1 MNKICG
7 NCHYYANSPMHGP
20 WCTKNRKEVS
30 YLQSAFDCWTEP
42 GTAPAEEMQMKVCSR
57 CGRKLP
63 ITNFGRHS
71 RTKDGYQPCCRECQ
85 SEMNKGHKKRQ
96 PVEHNEPPKKA
107 PEYTPEQLGIGKGR
121 RADHPT
127 YIDKDT
133 GITMKW
139 CKGCK
144 QYKPIDEFH
153 HNKANKDGHE
163 FDCKVC
169 HNARVSAQHARR
181 RAEKKALLE
190 EAQKEA
196 MMKKVLAEMPAAS
209 SEPEVLLPSDEP
221 QTLGIQLKVDTPI
234 VNNLMS
240 LQKTRKTIDTASDDE
255 LVEELK
261 RRGYTGNII
270 KKVSFI
276 L

>member
-1 MNKICG
+1 MEKFCG
-7 NCHYYANSPMHGP
+7 NCHYYANSPLHGP

-30 YLQSAFDCWTEP
+30 YLQTAFDCWTEP
-42 GTAPAEEMQMKVCSR
+42 GTAPAEEIQMKVCSH
-57 CGRKLP
+57 CGRELP

-71 RTKDGYQPCCRECQ
+71 RTKDGYQPCCKECL
-85 SEMNKGHKKRQ
+85 SEMNKGHKKRG

-107 PEYTPEQLGIGKGR
+107 PELTPEQMGIGKGR
-121 RADHPT
+121 RSTHPT

-139 CKGCK
+139 CKTCK

-181 RAEKKALLE
+181 RAEKKAE
-190 EAQKEA
+190 KE
-196 MMKKVLAEMPAAS
+196 KEKLNV
-209 SEPEVLLPSDEP
+209 V
-221 QTLGIQLKVDTPI
+221 LKVETPI
-234 VNNLMS
+234 VNDLAE
-240 LQKTRKTIDTASDDE
+240 LQKPLITLKAATDDQ

-270 KKVSFI
+270 KKTSFI
-276 L
+276 F

>member
-1 MNKICG
+1 MEKFCG
-7 NCHYYANSPMHGP
+7 NCHYYANSPLHGP

-42 GTAPAEEMQMKVCSR
+42 GTAPAEEIQMKVCSH
-57 CGRKLP
+57 CGRELP

-71 RTKDGYQPCCRECQ
+71 RTKDGYQPCCKECL
-85 SEMNKGHKKRQ
+85 SEMNKGHKKREPFQ
-96 PVEHNEPPKKA
+96 HNEKPAK
-107 PEYTPEQLGIGKGR
+107 PEEFTPEQLGIGKGR
-121 RADHPT
+121 RATNPT

-133 GITMKW
+133 GLTMKW
-139 CKGCK
+139 CKCCG

-169 HNARVSAQHARR
+169 HNARVSAQHRKKAEQKK
-181 RAEKKALLE
+181 AEKEALL
-190 EAQKEA
+190 
-196 MMKKVLAEMPAAS
+196 KKAVAEMPSES
-209 SEPEVLLPSDEP
+209 SEVEIINDL
-221 QTLGIQLKVDTPI
+221 TTPI
-234 VNNLMS
+234 PPIP
-240 LQKTRKTIDTASDDE
+240 TIYSATDDQ

-270 KKVSFI
+270 RKTSFI

>member
-1 MNKICG
+1 MSKICG
-7 NCHYYANSPMHGP
+7 NCHYYTNSPMHGP
-20 WCTKNRKEVS
+20 WCSKNKKEVS
-30 YLQSAFDCWTEP
+30 YLQNAFDCWIEP
-42 GTAPAEEMQMKVCSR
+42 GTAPAEEMQTKVCSH
-57 CGRKLP
+57 CGRELP

-85 SEMNKGHKKRQ
+85 SEMNKGRKKRNPFQ
-96 PVEHNEPPKKA
+96 HNEAPKKA
-107 PEYTPEQLGIGKGR
+107 PELTPEQMGIGKGR

-133 GITMKW
+133 GVTMKW
-139 CKGCK
+139 CRGCK
-144 QYKPIDEFH
+144 QYKPIEEFH

-163 FDCKVC
+163 FDCKAC

-181 RAEKKALLE
+181 RAEKKAE
-190 EAQKEA
+190 KEA
-196 MMKKVLAEMPAAS
+196 LLKQAIAEMPSES
-209 SEPEVLLPSDEP
+209 SEPE
-221 QTLGIQLKVDTPI
+221 I
-234 VNNLMS
+234 VNNLFVDLEPVIT
-240 LQKTRKTIDTASDDE
+240 LQAATDDQ

-270 KKVSFI
+270 RKTSFI

>member
-1 MNKICG
+1 MEKICG
-7 NCHYYANSPMHGP
+7 NCHYYANSPLHGP

-42 GTAPAEEMQMKVCSR
+42 GTAPAEEIQMKVCSH
-57 CGRKLP
+57 CGRELP

-71 RTKDGYQPCCRECQ
+71 RTKDGYQPCCRECL
-85 SEMNKGHKKRQ
+85 SKMNKGHKKRQ
-96 PVEHNEPPKKA
+96 PAEHNEAPKKA
-107 PEYTPEQLGIGKGR
+107 PEYTPEQMGIGKGR

-133 GITMKW
+133 GVTMKW

-163 FDCKVC
+163 FDCKAC
-169 HNARVSAQHARR
+169 HNSRVSAQHARR
-181 RAEKKALLE
+181 RAEKKAE
-190 EAQKEA
+190 KE
-196 MMKKVLAEMPAAS
+196 KEKLNV
-209 SEPEVLLPSDEP
+209 V
-221 QTLGIQLKVDTPI
+221 LKVETPI
-234 VNNLMS
+234 VNDLAE
-240 LQKTRKTIDTASDDE
+240 LQKPLITLKAATDDQ

-270 KKVSFI
+270 RKQSFI

>member
-1 MNKICG
+1 MDKVCG
-7 NCHYYANSPMHGP
+7 NCGHCRNTHDGPYCYKGSTPKPVSPIRTM
-20 WCTKNRKEVS
+20 
-30 YLQSAFDCWTEP
+30 DCW
-42 GTAPAEEMQMKVCSR
+42 ADPAEVQQPPVMTKVCSH
-57 CGRKLP
+57 CGRELP
-63 ITNFGRHS
+63 VSNFGRHS
-71 RTKDGYQPCCRECQ
+71 RTKDGYQPCCKDCQ

-96 PVEHNEPPKKA
+96 PFQHNEAPKKA
-107 PEYTPEQLGIGKGR
+107 PELTPEQMGIGKGR

-133 GITMKW
+133 GVTMKW
-139 CKGCK
+139 CKTCK

-169 HNARVSAQHARR
+169 HNARVSAQHRKKAEQKK
-181 RAEKKALLE
+181 AEKEALL
-190 EAQKEA
+190 
-196 MMKKVLAEMPAAS
+196 KKAVAEMPYES
-209 SEPEVLLPSDEP
+209 SEPE
-221 QTLGIQLKVDTPI
+221 I
-234 VNNLMS
+234 VNNLLVDLEPVIT
-240 LQKTRKTIDTASDDE
+240 LQAATDDQ

-270 KKVSFI
+270 RKTSFI

>member
-57 CGRKLP
+57 CGRELP

-107 PEYTPEQLGIGKGR
+107 PELTPEQMGIGKGR
-121 RADHPT
+121 RAIHPT

-133 GITMKW
+133 GVTMKW

-144 QYKPIDEFH
+144 KYKPIDDFH

-169 HNARVSAQHARR
+169 HNARVAEGHRR
-181 RAEKKALLE
+181 KRAEKKALVAADVAAKIVHE
-190 EAQKEA
+190 YVEAQPKIEFSA
-196 MMKKVLAEMPAAS
+196 GGLT
-209 SEPEVLLPSDEP
+209 PS
-221 QTLGIQLKVDTPI
+221 LPI
-234 VNNLMS
+234 VLVDA
-240 LQKTRKTIDTASDDE
+240 TDE
-255 LVEELK
+255 QLVEELK

-270 KKVSFI
+270 RKTSFI
-276 L
+276 F

>member
-1 MNKICG
+1 MDKVCG
-7 NCHYYANSPMHGP
+7 NCGHCRNTHDGPYCYKGSTPKPVSPIRTM
-20 WCTKNRKEVS
+20 
-30 YLQSAFDCWTEP
+30 DCW
-42 GTAPAEEMQMKVCSR
+42 ADPAEVQQPPVMTKVCTH
-57 CGRKLP
+57 CGRELP
-63 ITNFGRHS
+63 ISKFGRHS
-71 RTKDGYQPCCRECQ
+71 RTKDGYQPCCKECQ

-96 PVEHNEPPKKA
+96 PFQHNEAPKKA
-107 PEYTPEQLGIGKGR
+107 PELTPEQMGIGKGR

-133 GITMKW
+133 GVTMKW

-163 FDCKVC
+163 FDCKAC

-181 RAEKKALLE
+181 RAEKKAE
-190 EAQKEA
+190 KE
-196 MMKKVLAEMPAAS
+196 KEKLNV
-209 SEPEVLLPSDEP
+209 V
-221 QTLGIQLKVDTPI
+221 LKVETPI
-234 VNNLMS
+234 VNDLAE
-240 LQKTRKTIDTASDDE
+240 LQKPLITLQAATDDQ

-270 KKVSFI
+270 RKTSFI

>member
-1 MNKICG
+1 MEKFCG
-7 NCHYYANSPMHGP
+7 NCHYYANSPLHGP

-42 GTAPAEEMQMKVCSR
+42 GTAPAEEMQMKVCSH
-57 CGRKLP
+57 CGRELP

-71 RTKDGYQPCCRECQ
+71 RTKDGYQPCCKECL
-85 SEMNKGHKKRQ
+85 SEMNKGHKKRG

-133 GITMKW
+133 GVTMKW

-163 FDCKVC
+163 FDCKAC

-181 RAEKKALLE
+181 RAEKKALKE
-190 EAQKEA
+190 AAQKEA
-196 MMKKVLAEMPAAS
+196 LLKQAVAEMPSKS
-209 SEPEVLLPSDEP
+209 SEPEVVNELFEAPIPPIPTLYDATDE
-221 QTLGIQLKVDTPI
+221 QLVRE
-234 VNNLMS
+234 
-240 LQKTRKTIDTASDDE
+240 LQN
-255 LVEELK
+255 
-261 RRGYTGNII
+261 RGYTGNII
-270 KKVSFI
+270 RKTSFI

>member
-1 MNKICG
+1 MEKFCG
-7 NCHYYANSPMHGP
+7 NCHYYANSPLHGP

-42 GTAPAEEMQMKVCSR
+42 GTAPAEEMQMKVCSH
-57 CGRKLP
+57 CGRELP

-71 RTKDGYQPCCRECQ
+71 RTKDGYQPCCKECL
-85 SEMNKGHKKRQ
+85 SKMNKGHKKREPFQ
-96 PVEHNEPPKKA
+96 HNEKPAK
-107 PEYTPEQLGIGKGR
+107 PEEFTPEQLGIGKGR
-121 RADHPT
+121 RATNPT

-133 GITMKW
+133 GLTMKW
-139 CKGCK
+139 CKCCG

-163 FDCKVC
+163 FDCKAC

-181 RAEKKALLE
+181 RAEKKAE
-190 EAQKEA
+190 KEA
-196 MMKKVLAEMPAAS
+196 LLKQAIAEMPSES
-209 SEPEVLLPSDEP
+209 SEPE
-221 QTLGIQLKVDTPI
+221 I
-234 VNNLMS
+234 VNNLLVDLEPVIT
-240 LQKTRKTIDTASDDE
+240 LQAATDDQ

-270 KKVSFI
+270 RKTSFI

>member
-1 MNKICG
+1 MEKICG
-7 NCHYYANSPMHGP
+7 NCHYYANSPPHGP

-42 GTAPAEEMQMKVCSR
+42 GTAPAEEIQMKVCSH
-57 CGRKLP
+57 CGRELP

-71 RTKDGYQPCCRECQ
+71 RTKDGYQPCCKECL
-85 SEMNKGHKKRQ
+85 SEMNKGHKKRG

-107 PEYTPEQLGIGKGR
+107 PELTPEQMGIGKGR
-121 RADHPT
+121 RSTHPT

-139 CKGCK
+139 CKTCK

-169 HNARVSAQHARR
+169 HNARVTAQHARR
-181 RAEKKALLE
+181 RAEKKAE
-190 EAQKEA
+190 KEA
-196 MMKKVLAEMPAAS
+196 LLKQVIAEMPSES
-209 SEPEVLLPSDEP
+209 SEPE
-221 QTLGIQLKVDTPI
+221 I
-234 VNNLMS
+234 VNNLLVDLEPVIT
-240 LQKTRKTIDTASDDE
+240 LQAATDDQI
-255 LVEELK
+255 VEELK

-270 KKVSFI
+270 RKTSFI

>member
-1 MNKICG
+1 MDKVCG
-7 NCHYYANSPMHGP
+7 NCGHCRNTHDGPYCYKGSTPKPVSPIRTM
-20 WCTKNRKEVS
+20 
-30 YLQSAFDCWTEP
+30 DCW
-42 GTAPAEEMQMKVCSR
+42 ADPAEVQQPPVMTKVCTH
-57 CGRKLP
+57 CGRELP
-63 ITNFGRHS
+63 IANFNRHS
-71 RTKDGYQPCCRECQ
+71 RTKDGYFPACKECQ

-96 PVEHNEPPKKA
+96 PFQHNEAPKKA

-133 GITMKW
+133 GVTMKW

-163 FDCKVC
+163 FDCKAC

-181 RAEKKALLE
+181 RAEKKAE
-190 EAQKEA
+190 KEA
-196 MMKKVLAEMPAAS
+196 LLKQAVAEMPSES
-209 SEPEVLLPSDEP
+209 SEPE
-221 QTLGIQLKVDTPI
+221 I
-234 VNNLMS
+234 VNNLLVDLEPVIT
-240 LQKTRKTIDTASDDE
+240 LQAATDDQI
-255 LVEELK
+255 VEELK

-270 KKVSFI
+270 RKTSFI

>member
-20 WCTKNRKEVS
+20 WCTKNRKEIS
-30 YLQSAFDCWTEP
+30 FLQTAYDCWTEP
-42 GTAPAEEMQMKVCSR
+42 GTAPAEETQMKVCSR
-57 CGRKLP
+57 CGRELP

-85 SEMNKGHKKRQ
+85 SEMNKGHKKRG
-96 PVEHNEPPKKA
+96 PVEHNEAPEKA
-107 PEYTPEQLGIGKGR
+107 PELTPEQMGIGKGR

-169 HNARVSAQHARR
+169 HNARVSAQHARK
-181 RAEKKALLE
+181 RAEKKALKAKTLDN
-190 EAQKEA
+190 
-196 MMKKVLAEMPAAS
+196 V
-209 SEPEVLLPSDEP
+209 PE
-221 QTLGIQLKVDTPI
+221 I
-234 VNNLMS
+234 VNDL
-240 LQKTRKTIDTASDDE
+240 LVDLKPVPTLASATDDQLVQE
-255 LVEELK
+255 LVN
-261 RRGYTGNII
+261 RGYTGNII

>member
-1 MNKICG
+1 MDKVCG
-7 NCHYYANSPMHGP
+7 NCGHCRNTHDGP
-20 WCTKNRKEVS
+20 YCYKGSTPRPVS
-30 YLQSAFDCWTEP
+30 LIRTMDCW
-42 GTAPAEEMQMKVCSR
+42 ADPAEVQQPPVMTKVCTH
-57 CGRKLP
+57 CGRELP
-63 ITNFGRHS
+63 IANFNRHS
-71 RTKDGYQPCCRECQ
+71 RTKDGYFPACKECQ

-96 PVEHNEPPKKA
+96 PFQHNEAPKKA
-107 PEYTPEQLGIGKGR
+107 PEYTPEQMGIGKGR

-133 GITMKW
+133 GVTMKW

-181 RAEKKALLE
+181 RAEKKALVAAE
-190 EAQKEA
+190 VAAKIAHEYVEAQPKIEF
-196 MMKKVLAEMPAAS
+196 PAGG
-209 SEPEVLLPSDEP
+209 LTPS
-221 QTLGIQLKVDTPI
+221 LPI
-234 VNNLMS
+234 VLVDA
-240 LQKTRKTIDTASDDE
+240 TDE
-255 LVEELK
+255 QLVEELK

-270 KKVSFI
+270 RKTSFI

>member
-1 MNKICG
+1 
-7 NCHYYANSPMHGP
+7 
-20 WCTKNRKEVS
+20 
-30 YLQSAFDCWTEP
+30 
-42 GTAPAEEMQMKVCSR
+42 MKVCSH
-57 CGRKLP
+57 CGRELP

-71 RTKDGYQPCCRECQ
+71 RTKDGYQPCCKECQ
-85 SEMNKGHKKRQ
+85 SEMNKGHKKRG

-107 PEYTPEQLGIGKGR
+107 PELTPEQMGIGKGR
-121 RADHPT
+121 RSTHPT

-163 FDCKVC
+163 FDCKAC

-181 RAEKKALLE
+181 RAEKKAE
-190 EAQKEA
+190 KE
-196 MMKKVLAEMPAAS
+196 KEKLNV
-209 SEPEVLLPSDEP
+209 V
-221 QTLGIQLKVDTPI
+221 LKVETPI
-234 VNNLMS
+234 VNDLAE
-240 LQKTRKTIDTASDDE
+240 LQKPLITLKAATDDQ

-270 KKVSFI
+270 RKTSFI

>member
-20 WCTKNRKEVS
+20 WCTKNRKEIS
-30 YLQSAFDCWTEP
+30 YLQNAYDCWTEP
-42 GTAPAEEMQMKVCSR
+42 GTAPAEEIQMKVCSR
-57 CGRKLP
+57 CGRELP

-71 RTKDGYQPCCRECQ
+71 RTKDGYQPCCKECL
-85 SEMNKGHKKRQ
+85 SEMNKGHKKRG

-107 PEYTPEQLGIGKGR
+107 PELTPEQMGIGKGR
-121 RADHPT
+121 RSTHPT

-163 FDCKVC
+163 FDCKAC

-181 RAEKKALLE
+181 RAEKKAE
-190 EAQKEA
+190 KEA
-196 MMKKVLAEMPAAS
+196 LLKQAIAEMPSES
-209 SEPEVLLPSDEP
+209 SELEV
-221 QTLGIQLKVDTPI
+221 
-234 VNNLMS
+234 VNNLLVDLKPVIT
-240 LQKTRKTIDTASDDE
+240 LQAATDDQ

-270 KKVSFI
+270 RKTSYI

>member
-1 MNKICG
+1 MEKFCG
-7 NCHYYANSPMHGP
+7 NCHYYANSPLHGP

-30 YLQSAFDCWTEP
+30 YLQTAFDCWTEP
-42 GTAPAEEMQMKVCSR
+42 GTAPAEEMQMKVCSH
-57 CGRKLP
+57 CGRELP

-71 RTKDGYQPCCRECQ
+71 RTKDGYQPCCKECL
-85 SEMNKGHKKRQ
+85 SEMNKGHKKRG

-107 PEYTPEQLGIGKGR
+107 PEYTPEQMGIGKGR

-133 GITMKW
+133 GVTMKW

-169 HNARVSAQHARR
+169 HNARVSAQHAGR
-181 RAEKKALLE
+181 RAEKKAE
-190 EAQKEA
+190 KEA
-196 MMKKVLAEMPAAS
+196 LLKQAIAEMPSES
-209 SEPEVLLPSDEP
+209 SEPE
-221 QTLGIQLKVDTPI
+221 I
-234 VNNLMS
+234 VNNLLVDLEPVIT
-240 LQKTRKTIDTASDDE
+240 LQAATDDQ

-270 KKVSFI
+270 RKTSFI

>member
-1 MNKICG
+1 MEKFCG
-7 NCHYYANSPMHGP
+7 NCHYYANSPLHGP

-42 GTAPAEEMQMKVCSR
+42 GTAPAEEIQMKVCSH
-57 CGRKLP
+57 CGRELP

-71 RTKDGYQPCCRECQ
+71 RTKDGYQPCCKECL
-85 SEMNKGHKKRQ
+85 SEMNKGHKKRG

-107 PEYTPEQLGIGKGR
+107 PELTPEQMGIGKGR
-121 RADHPT
+121 RATNPT

-133 GITMKW
+133 GVTMKW
-139 CKGCK
+139 CKCCG

-169 HNARVSAQHARR
+169 HNARVTAQHARR
-181 RAEKKALLE
+181 RAEKKAE
-190 EAQKEA
+190 KE
-196 MMKKVLAEMPAAS
+196 KEKLNV
-209 SEPEVLLPSDEP
+209 V
-221 QTLGIQLKVDTPI
+221 LKVETPI
-234 VNNLMS
+234 VNDLAE
-240 LQKTRKTIDTASDDE
+240 LQKPVITLQAATDDQ

-270 KKVSFI
+270 RKTSFI

>member
-1 MNKICG
+1 MEKFCG
-7 NCHYYANSPMHGP
+7 NCHYYANSPLHGP

-42 GTAPAEEMQMKVCSR
+42 GTAPTEEMQMKVCSH
-57 CGRKLP
+57 CGRELP

-71 RTKDGYQPCCRECQ
+71 RTKDGYQPCCRECL
-85 SEMNKGHKKRQ
+85 SKMNKGHKKRQ
-96 PVEHNEPPKKA
+96 PAEHNEAPKKA
-107 PEYTPEQLGIGKGR
+107 PEYTPEQMGIGKGR

-181 RAEKKALLE
+181 RAEKKAE
-190 EAQKEA
+190 KE
-196 MMKKVLAEMPAAS
+196 KEKLNV
-209 SEPEVLLPSDEP
+209 V
-221 QTLGIQLKVDTPI
+221 LKVETPI
-234 VNNLMS
+234 VNDLQE
-240 LQKTRKTIDTASDDE
+240 LQKE
-255 LVEELK
+255 LVPTIVGATDEQLVAELQK
-261 RRGYTGNII
+261 RGYTGNLIR
-270 KKVSFI
+270 KTSFI

>member
-1 MNKICG
+1 MDKVCG
-7 NCHYYANSPMHGP
+7 NCGHCRNTHDGPYCYKGSTPKPVSPIRTM
-20 WCTKNRKEVS
+20 
-30 YLQSAFDCWTEP
+30 DCW
-42 GTAPAEEMQMKVCSR
+42 ADPAEVQQPPVMTKVCTH
-57 CGRKLP
+57 CGRELP
-63 ITNFGRHS
+63 IANFNRHS
-71 RTKDGYQPCCRECQ
+71 RTKDGYFPACKECQ

-96 PVEHNEPPKKA
+96 PFQHNEAPKKA
-107 PEYTPEQLGIGKGR
+107 PEYTPEQMGIGKGR

-133 GITMKW
+133 GVTMKW

-163 FDCKVC
+163 FDCKACQVEMTTK
-169 HNARVSAQHARR
+169 AKQKRTA
-181 RAEKKALLE
+181 KKKELIQ

-196 MMKKVLAEMPAAS
+196 IKSKILDNV
-209 SEPEVLLPSDEP
+209 PEVVNDMLVDLEP
-221 QTLGIQLKVDTPI
+221 VITLQAAT
-234 VNNLMS
+234 
-240 LQKTRKTIDTASDDE
+240 DDQ

-270 KKVSFI
+270 RKTSFI

>member
-1 MNKICG
+1 MEKICG
-7 NCHYYANSPMHGP
+7 NCHYYANSPLHGP

-30 YLQSAFDCWTEP
+30 YLQTAFDCWIEP
-42 GTAPAEEMQMKVCSR
+42 GTAPAEEVQMKVCSH
-57 CGRKLP
+57 CGRELP

-71 RTKDGYQPCCRECQ
+71 RTKDGYQPCCRECL
-85 SEMNKGHKKRQ
+85 SKMNKGHKKREPFQ
-96 PVEHNEPPKKA
+96 HNEKPAK
-107 PEYTPEQLGIGKGR
+107 PEEFTPEQLGVGKGR
-121 RADHPT
+121 RATNPT

-133 GITMKW
+133 GLTMKW
-139 CKGCK
+139 CKCCG

-169 HNARVSAQHARR
+169 HNARVTAQHARR
-181 RAEKKALLE
+181 RAEKKAE
-190 EAQKEA
+190 KEA
-196 MMKKVLAEMPAAS
+196 LLKQAIAEMPSES
-209 SEPEVLLPSDEP
+209 SEPE
-221 QTLGIQLKVDTPI
+221 I
-234 VNNLMS
+234 VNNLLVDLEPVIT
-240 LQKTRKTIDTASDDE
+240 LQAATDDQ

-270 KKVSFI
+270 RKTSFI

>member
-1 MNKICG
+1 MEKICG
-7 NCHYYANSPMHGP
+7 NCHYYANSPLHGP

-30 YLQSAFDCWTEP
+30 YLQTAFDCWTEP
-42 GTAPAEEMQMKVCSR
+42 GTAPTEEVQMKVCSH
-57 CGRKLP
+57 CGRELP

-71 RTKDGYQPCCRECQ
+71 RTKDGYQPCCKECL
-85 SEMNKGHKKRQ
+85 SEMNKGHKKRG

-107 PEYTPEQLGIGKGR
+107 PEFTPEQMGIGKGR
-121 RADHPT
+121 RSTHPT

-139 CKGCK
+139 CKCCG

-163 FDCKVC
+163 FDCKAC

-181 RAEKKALLE
+181 RAEKKAE
-190 EAQKEA
+190 KEA
-196 MMKKVLAEMPAAS
+196 LLKQAIAEMPSES
-209 SEPEVLLPSDEP
+209 SQPE
-221 QTLGIQLKVDTPI
+221 I
-234 VNNLMS
+234 VNNLLVDLEPVIT
-240 LQKTRKTIDTASDDE
+240 LQAATDDQ

-270 KKVSFI
+270 RKTSFI

>member
-1 MNKICG
+1 MSKICG
-7 NCHYYANSPMHGP
+7 NCHYYTNSPMHGP
-20 WCTKNRKEVS
+20 WCSKNKKEVS
-30 YLQSAFDCWTEP
+30 YLQNAFDCWIEP
-42 GTAPAEEMQMKVCSR
+42 GTAPTEEMQMKVCSH
-57 CGRKLP
+57 CGRELP

-71 RTKDGYQPCCRECQ
+71 RTKDGYQPCCRECL
-85 SEMNKGHKKRQ
+85 SKMNKGHKKREPFQ
-96 PVEHNEPPKKA
+96 HNEKPAK
-107 PEYTPEQLGIGKGR
+107 PEEFTPEQMGIGKGR

-133 GITMKW
+133 GVTMKW
-139 CKGCK
+139 CRGCE

-163 FDCKVC
+163 FDCKAC

-181 RAEKKALLE
+181 RAEKKAE
-190 EAQKEA
+190 KEA
-196 MMKKVLAEMPAAS
+196 LLKQAIAEMPSES
-209 SEPEVLLPSDEP
+209 SEPE
-221 QTLGIQLKVDTPI
+221 I
-234 VNNLMS
+234 VNNLLVDLEPVIT
-240 LQKTRKTIDTASDDE
+240 LQAATDDQ

-270 KKVSFI
+270 RKTSFI

>member
-1 MNKICG
+1 MEKICG
-7 NCHYYANSPMHGP
+7 NCHYYANSPLHGP

-30 YLQSAFDCWTEP
+30 HLQTAFDCWTEP
-42 GTAPAEEMQMKVCSR
+42 GTAPAEEVQMKVCSH
-57 CGRKLP
+57 CGRELP

-71 RTKDGYQPCCRECQ
+71 RTKDGYQPCCRECL
-85 SEMNKGHKKRQ
+85 SKMNKGHKKREPFQ
-96 PVEHNEPPKKA
+96 HNEKPAK
-107 PEYTPEQLGIGKGR
+107 PEEFTPEQLGIGKGR
-121 RADHPT
+121 RATNPT

-133 GITMKW
+133 GLTMKW
-139 CKGCK
+139 CKCCG

-169 HNARVSAQHARR
+169 HNARVTAQHARR
-181 RAEKKALLE
+181 RAEKKAE
-190 EAQKEA
+190 KEA
-196 MMKKVLAEMPAAS
+196 LLKQAIAEMPSES
-209 SEPEVLLPSDEP
+209 SEPE
-221 QTLGIQLKVDTPI
+221 I
-234 VNNLMS
+234 VNNLLVDLEPVIT
-240 LQKTRKTIDTASDDE
+240 LQAATDDQ

-270 KKVSFI
+270 RKTSFI